1 MNSIT
6 KSLDIIVI
14 LAKKQILKN
23 KDHAKIE
30 KQKFVFNLC
39 FFVKIATML
48 KLLVI
53 LFIVK
58 TNLVFDKDS
67 NSSIQSIAVYP
78 ILNNYNSMN
87 SNNAVSDGY
96 IKEELFIIIQS
107 KLRV

>member
-1 MNSIT
+1 
-6 KSLDIIVI
+6 
-14 LAKKQILKN
+14 
-23 KDHAKIE
+23 
-30 KQKFVFNLC
+30 
-39 FFVKIATML
+39 ML

-67 NSSIQSIAVYP
+67 NTFIQSIAVYP
-78 ILNNYNSMN
+78 ILNNYDSMN

-96 IKEELFIIIQS
+96 IKEELFIIVHS